1 MTSRMNTRFAL
12 FFAAAVA
19 LPVCAIAQNSPQTAT
34 PTASTAAAAPTASQ
48 RELATKLVALQRG
61 PEMERMAFQLTGSA
75 VQPVIDKWAPKLENM
90 PKVDQEKARDQL
102 NAELKTLG
110 DSTRKIIETQM
121 DKSAESTL
129 LPAYIERFSEAEM
142 KQLVALFE
150 SPAFKKYQ
158 TAAPEL
164 GNVWIK
170 DVVDNSRTVVDE
182 KAKSFDVIAAK
193 IVGEKAVHDKAVAE
207 KPVAK
212 KK

>member
-1 MTSRMNTRFAL
+1 MKKPMVSRFAL
-12 FFAAAVA
+12 FFVAAVA
-19 LPVCAIAQNSPQTAT
+19 LPVCSIAQNSPQTA
-34 PTASTAAAAPTASQ
+34 STSATVPTASQ

-75 VQPVIDKWAPKLENM
+75 VQPVIAKWAPKLENM
-90 PKVDQEKARDQL
+90 PKADQEKARDQL
-102 NAELKTLG
+102 NTELKTLG

-121 DKSAESTL
+121 DKSADSTL
-129 LPAYIERFSEAEM
+129 LPAYIERFSEDEM
-142 KQLVALFE
+142 KELVTLFE

-182 KAKSFDVIAAK
+182 KTNAFDVIAAK
-193 IVGEKAVHDKAVAE
+193 IVGEKAGHDKAVAE

>member
-1 MTSRMNTRFAL
+1 MKKPMASRFAL
-12 FFAAAVA
+12 FFVAAVA
-19 LPVCAIAQNSPQTAT
+19 LPVCSIAQNSPQTA
-34 PTASTAAAAPTASQ
+34 PAAAAVPTASQ

-75 VQPVIDKWAPKLENM
+75 VQPVIAKWAPKLENM
-90 PKVDQEKARDQL
+90 PKADQEKARDQL
-102 NAELKTLG
+102 NTELKTLG

-121 DKSAESTL
+121 DKSADSTL

-142 KQLVALFE
+142 KQLVTLFE

-182 KAKSFDVIAAK
+182 KTKAFDVIAAK
-193 IVGEKAVHDKAVAE
+193 IVGEKAGHDKAVAE

>member
-1 MTSRMNTRFAL
+1 MTSRFAL
-12 FFAAAVA
+12 FFVAAAA
-19 LPVCAIAQNSPQTAT
+19 LPFFSIAQNSPQTASAT
-34 PTASTAAAAPTASQ
+34 VPTASQ

-75 VQPVIDKWAPKLENM
+75 VQPVIAKWAPKLENM
-90 PKVDQEKARDQL
+90 PKAEQEKARDQL
-102 NAELKTLG
+102 NTELKTLG

-121 DKSAESTL
+121 DKSADSTL
-129 LPAYIERFSEAEM
+129 LPAYIERFSEVEM
-142 KQLVALFE
+142 KQLVTLFE

-170 DVVDNSRTVVDE
+170 DVVDNSRAVVDE
-182 KAKSFDVIAAK
+182 KTKAFDVIAAK
-193 IVGEKAVHDKAVAE
+193 IVGEKAGHDKAVAE

>member
-1 MTSRMNTRFAL
+1 MKKPMASRFAL
-12 FFAAAVA
+12 FFVAAVA
-19 LPVCAIAQNSPQTAT
+19 LPACSIAQNSPQTAT
-34 PTASTAAAAPTASQ
+34 TPAAVPTASQ

-75 VQPVIDKWAPKLENM
+75 VQPVIAKWAPKLENM
-90 PKVDQEKARDQL
+90 PKADQEKARDQL
-102 NAELKTLG
+102 NTELKTLG

-121 DKSAESTL
+121 DKSADSTL

-142 KQLVALFE
+142 KQLVTLFE

-182 KAKSFDVIAAK
+182 KTKAFDVIAAK
-193 IVGEKAVHDKAVAE
+193 IVGEKAGHDKAVAE

>member
-1 MTSRMNTRFAL
+1 
-12 FFAAAVA
+12 
-19 LPVCAIAQNSPQTAT
+19 
-34 PTASTAAAAPTASQ
+34 
-48 RELATKLVALQRG
+48 
-61 PEMERMAFQLTGSA
+61 MERMAFQLTGSA
-75 VQPVIDKWAPKLENM
+75 VQPVIAKWAPKLENM
-90 PKVDQEKARDQL
+90 PKADQEKARDQL
-102 NAELKTLG
+102 NTELKTLG

-121 DKSAESTL
+121 DKSADSTL

-142 KQLVALFE
+142 KQLVTLFE

-182 KAKSFDVIAAK
+182 KTKAFDVIAAK
-193 IVGEKAVHDKAVAE
+193 IVGEKAGHDKAVAE